1 MMFEFYGQFDPP
13 LDKVLYETYPRG
25 VFCRK
30 GRRRARFQFV
40 LFEKYRGWHGIN
52 IDDPVLF
59 KRLAANRPDSK
70 NLNIALWSSMGGRE
84 LHTSKVVGHASLKP
98 ELMISKPEDSFTVL
112 CLTWDVVVQTGVH
125 VDLLS
130 LDVEGAEL
138 EVISG
143 MSRSLPDVICVEHP
157 QSGIENLERV
167 LGNLVNE
174 SEGSFRYA
182 LDKLTDHNAF
192 FVKRRVRIRRPPLV
206 NRKNNG
212 NIIMVTWL

>member
-1 MMFEFYGQFDPP
+1 MKFEFYGQFDPP
-13 LDKVLYETYPRG
+13 LDKVLYEAYFKNKEGGFFVEAGALDG
-25 VFCRK
+25 VMISNCLF
-30 GRRRARFQFV
+30 
-40 LFEKYRGWHGIN
+40 FEKYRGWHGIN
-52 IDDPVLF
+52 IEPDPVLF
-59 KRLAANRPDSK
+59 KRLAANRPESK
-70 NLNIALWSSMGGRE
+70 NLNIALWSSTGRRE

-98 ELMISKPEDSFTVL
+98 ELMISKPEDHFTVL

-192 FVKRRVRIRRPPLV
+192 FVKKKSPDLPPTS
-206 NRKNNG
+206 R
-212 NIIMVTWL
+212 